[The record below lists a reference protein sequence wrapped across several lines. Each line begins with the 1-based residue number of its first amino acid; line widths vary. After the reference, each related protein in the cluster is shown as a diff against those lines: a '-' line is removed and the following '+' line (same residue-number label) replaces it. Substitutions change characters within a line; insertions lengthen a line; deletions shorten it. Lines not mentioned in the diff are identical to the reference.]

1 MNRITR
7 KDIDFK
13 VAELNELLDRPAKH
27 YDPESRLYGIGHF
40 HIYKTHFGYELH
52 ETVSQHNAI
61 RAINAD
67 GLSARAFYSF
77 LCALLTGVRLGM
89 PCDKT
94 SSCGNC
100 SCSSPRNCG

>member
-1 MNRITR
+1 MRIKRT
-7 KDIDFK
+7 DIDFK

-27 YDPESRLYGIGHF
+27 YDSESRLYGIGHF

-67 GLSARAFYSF
+67 GLSARAFYQF
-77 LCALLTGVRLGM
+77 LCALLTGVRLNKS
-89 PCDKT
+89 CDK
-94 SSCGNC
+94 SASCGNC
-100 SCSSPRNCG
+100 SCSSPRSCG